1 MAEIL
6 GIGCTHRPVMLY
18 PDERWTQA
26 TEDALNDPAMPEEWK
41 DPAKW
46 PEGMRKELG
55 NDFGTAEATRH
66 RAIHKRQFAEAR
78 QAIDDFKP
86 DVIIMW
92 GDDQHENF
100 REDLIPPFAVMA
112 YEDQDLK
119 PWKDRRSPP
128 GVPNSYNP
136 WGEPEDF
143 TYRVRGQKEIGKF
156 LTKGLIQDGFDMPY
170 AYKPLHHPFPHSFR
184 YTVLLLDDARTGF
197 DYPIIPFHVNCYGS
211 RVNAA
216 EGFRLPLS
224 AGGALPDLDPP
235 SPNPSRCM
243 EVGAATARI
252 MAESRW
258 RTVLMASSGW
268 SHSFLTEKHY
278 QLWPD
283 VEADQRLYTALQEG
297 DYDTWRRYTTAEI
310 EDAGQFETLN
320 WFCLMGAMEEL
331 GRKPDHSEYVR
342 TYSFAAE
349 SVFAHYHA

>member
-41 DPAKW
+41 DPVKW

-143 TYRVRGQKEIGKF
+143 TYRVRGQREIGKY

-170 AYKPLHHPFPHSFR
+170 AYRPLHHPFPHSFR

-211 RVNAA
+211 RV
-216 EGFRLPLS
+216 
-224 AGGALPDLDPP
+224 
-235 SPNPSRCM
+235 
-243 EVGAATARI
+243 
-252 MAESRW
+252 
-258 RTVLMASSGW
+258 

-283 VEADQRLYTALQEG
+283 VEADERLYTALQEG
-297 DYDTWRRYTTAEI
+297 DYDTWRRTTTAEI
-310 EDAGQFETLN
+310 EDAGQFEILN

-342 TYSFAAE
+342 TYAFAAE